1 MQPAARAVPG
11 DIDTSFGD
19 GGLARYTLLPADY
32 HARAVL
38 GPGGEIHLV
47 GTSDIDPTALIH
59 GRLDA
64 DGGIPAGSTPR
75 EHARHTLVPGQ
86 SLSNVRCA
94 MQPDGKIVAFGA
106 YGSFADSH
114 PFFARFTADGEM
126 DLSFG
131 EGGVMMIPDLWG
143 RKVLNGGVAIQ
154 ADGKIVA
161 ASSGFT
167 PDHEELSA
175 LIRLEV
181 DGRRDAAFGER
192 RNGIAL
198 EKRGNITFHDLLL
211 GQDGNIL
218 VCGLA
223 VGGASVLSY
232 TAGGTPDNGFN
243 QDGITTIPY
252 IPDRYAHF
260 AAMSLQPDGSVV
272 AAGGTR
278 DEGAATVA
286 GIMVRVDKLGQ
297 IDSTFNGGEVILPK
311 PLVGCEDVK
320 VLSDGRIVTLSM
332 STFGAEHAGVACWLP
347 DGRADFTFG
356 NQGHVIVELPTEA
369 GSPTRANLGDLL
381 PQTATTL
388 LIGAFTAAPENGI
401 VSPIL
406 ARLII

>member
-19 GGLARYTLLPADY
+19 SGLARYTLLPADF

-38 GPGGEIHLV
+38 GPAGEINLV
-47 GTSDIDPTALIH
+47 GTSDIDPTVLIL

-64 DGGIPAGSTPR
+64 DGGIAAGSGPR
-75 EHARHTLVPGQ
+75 ERARHTLVPGQ
-86 SLSNVRCA
+86 SLNNVRCA
-94 MQPDGKIVAFGA
+94 MQPDGKIVAFGE

-114 PFFARFTADGEM
+114 PFFARFTAGGEM
-126 DLSFG
+126 DMSFG
-131 EGGVMMIPDLWG
+131 ESGVVMIPDLWG
-143 RKVLNGGVAIQ
+143 RTGQNGGLAIQ

-181 DGRRDAAFGER
+181 DGRRDPGFGER

-198 EKRGNITFHDLLL
+198 EKRGNIKFFDLVL

-218 VCGLA
+218 VCGFA

-232 TAGGTPDNGFN
+232 TASGTPDNGFN

-252 IPDRYAHF
+252 VPDRYAHF

-272 AAGGTR
+272 AAGGTW
-278 DEGAATVA
+278 EGGAAMAA
-286 GIMVRVDKLGQ
+286 GIMVRVDRSGQ
-297 IDSTFNGGEVILPK
+297 IDSTFSGGEVILPD
-311 PLVGCEDVK
+311 PLVDCVDVQ
-320 VLSDGRIVTLSM
+320 VLSDGRIATLSM
-332 STFGAEHAGVACWLP
+332 STFGQEHAGVACWLP
-347 DGRADFTFG
+347 DGSADFSFG
-356 NQGHVIVELPTEA
+356 NQGHVIVELPTQQE
-369 GSPTRANLGDLL
+369 PLTRARLADLL
-381 PQTATTL
+381 PQTAATL
-388 LIGAFTAAPENGI
+388 LIGAYTAAPEDGK